1 MKIVIAVL
9 ASVLLT
15 VGAIIGLSAAGI
27 NIGNVFGGSDS
38 SSQSNIQVLQ
48 DAPKNNDLVS
58 PTVEVP
64 LHGMLIPI
72 NYTKRQSLLL
82 LDLYLYTPEGNED
95 ELKGHIP
102 KIKNQILKVFSL
114 KPAEYYRDDMFI
126 LNLQD
131 DLDYL
136 FKKEK
141 QWQVQEVLVTKA
153 VYQ

>member
-15 VGAIIGLSAAGI
+15 VGAIIGLSFAGI
-27 NIGNVFGGSDS
+27 NVGGMFSGDS
-38 SSQSNIQVLQ
+38 SEQQKVEIIK
-48 DAPKNNDLVS
+48 DAPQNFDLNT

-64 LHGMLIPI
+64 VHGMLIPI
-72 NYTKRQSLLL
+72 TFSKRQSLLL
-82 LDLYLYTPEGNED
+82 LDLYLYTPESNET
-95 ELKGHIP
+95 ELKTHIP

-114 KPAEYYRDDMFI
+114 KPAEYFRDEMFI

-131 DLDYL
+131 DLDYM

-141 QWQVQEVLVTKA
+141 QWRVKEVLVTKA

>member
-9 ASVLLT
+9 ASVLIT
-15 VGAIIGLSAAGI
+15 VGAIIGLSFAGI
-27 NIGNVFGGSDS
+27 NIGGMLGGADTAAKTSVEV
-38 SSQSNIQVLQ
+38 IK
-48 DAPKNNDLVS
+48 DAPQNTDLKA

-64 LHGMLIPI
+64 ILGMLIPI

-82 LDLYLYTPEGNED
+82 LDLYLYTPEGNAED
-95 ELKGHIP
+95 LKHHIP
-102 KIKNQILKVFSL
+102 KIKNQILKIFSL
-114 KPAEYYRDDMFI
+114 KPGEYYRDDMFI

-131 DLDYL
+131 DLDYM

-141 QWQVQEVLVTKA
+141 QWRVKEVLVTKA

>member
-9 ASVLLT
+9 ATVLLT
-15 VGAIIGLSAAGI
+15 VGAIIGLNFAGI
-27 NIGNVFGGSDS
+27 NIGGMFGGSDS
-38 SSQSNIQVLQ
+38 ASQANVQVINESS
-48 DAPKNNDLVS
+48 KNLNS
-58 PTVEVP
+58 SAKTVEVP
-64 LHGMLIPI
+64 LHGLLIPI

-82 LDLYLYTPEGNED
+82 LDLYLYTPVSNEQ
-95 ELKGHIP
+95 ELIDHIP

-114 KPAEYYRDDMFI
+114 KPAEYYRDEMFI

-136 FKKEK
+136 FNKEK
-141 QWQVQEVLVTKA
+141 KWRVKEVLVTKA

>member
-9 ASVLLT
+9 ATVLLT
-15 VGAIIGLSAAGI
+15 VGGIIGLSFAGI
-27 NIGNVFGGSDS
+27 DIGSLLGGSS
-38 SSQSNIQVLQ
+38 SESQANVQVIK
-48 DAPKNNDLVS
+48 DAPQNLDQTA

-64 LHGMLIPI
+64 VHGLLIPI
-72 NYTKRQSLLL
+72 NYSKRQSLLL
-82 LDLYLYTPEGNED
+82 LDLYLYTPEGNE
-95 ELKGHIP
+95 EALNAHIP

-114 KPAEYYRDDMFI
+114 KPAEYYRDEMFI

-141 QWQVQEVLVTKA
+141 KWRVQEVLVTKA

>member
-9 ASVLLT
+9 ATVLLT
-15 VGAIIGLSAAGI
+15 VGAIIGLNFAGI
-27 NIGNVFGGSDS
+27 NIGGMFGGSDS
-38 SSQSNIQVLQ
+38 ASQANVQVINESS
-48 DAPKNNDLVS
+48 KNLNS
-58 PTVEVP
+58 SAQTVDVP
-64 LHGMLIPI
+64 LHGLLIPI

-82 LDLYLYTPEGNED
+82 LDLYLYTPVSNEQ
-95 ELKGHIP
+95 ELIDHIP

-114 KPAEYYRDDMFI
+114 KPAEYYRDEMFI

-136 FKKEK
+136 FNKEK
-141 QWQVQEVLVTKA
+141 KWRVKEVLVTKA

>member
-15 VGAIIGLSAAGI
+15 VGAIVGLSVTGI
-27 NIGNVFGGSDS
+27 INLSGMFWGESITNSGVEVIKGASKSAELNV
-38 SSQSNIQVLQ
+38 
-48 DAPKNNDLVS
+48 

-64 LHGMLIPI
+64 MHGMLIPI
-72 NYTKRQSLLL
+72 NFSKRQSLLL
-82 LDLYLYTPEGNED
+82 LDVYLYTPVENEKSLTND
-95 ELKGHIP
+95 IP

-114 KPAEYYRDDMFI
+114 KPAEYYRDEMFI

-131 DLDYL
+131 DLDYM

-141 QWQVQEVLVTKA
+141 QWQVKEVLVTKA

>member
-15 VGAIIGLSAAGI
+15 VGAIIGLSFAGI
-27 NIGNVFGGSDS
+27 NIGNILGGNNTD
-38 SSQSNIQVLQ
+38 QPKIEVMK
-48 DAPKNNDLVS
+48 DAQKMVELS
-58 PTVEVP
+58 TPTAEVP
-64 LHGMLIPI
+64 MHGLLIPI
-72 NYTKRQSLLL
+72 NFSKRQSLLL
-82 LDLYLYTPEGNED
+82 LDLYLYTPEGNEE
-95 ELKGHIP
+95 ELKLHIP

-114 KPAEYYRDDMFI
+114 KPAEYYRDEMFI

-131 DLDYL
+131 DLDYM

-141 QWQVQEVLVTKA
+141 QWNVKEVLVTKA

>member
-9 ASVLLT
+9 ATVLLT
-15 VGAIIGLSAAGI
+15 VGAFIGLSFAGI
-27 NIGNVFGGSDS
+27 NIGSLFGHSETAPQAQIEVIKD
-38 SSQSNIQVLQ
+38 IAQ
-48 DAPKNNDLVS
+48 DVK
-58 PTVEVP
+58 TVEVP
-64 LHGMLIPI
+64 MHGLLIPI
-72 NYTKRQSLLL
+72 NYSKRQSLLL
-82 LDLYLYTPEGNED
+82 LDLYLYTPVGNE
-95 ELKGHIP
+95 EVLTNHIP

-114 KPAEYYRDDMFI
+114 KPSEYYRDEMFI

-141 QWQVQEVLVTKA
+141 KWRVKEVLVTKA